1 MNIASVIDHIDD
13 KDESTTPIIKNSKK
27 GVLG

>member
-13 KDESTTPIIKNSKK
+13 KDESTTSIIKNSKK